1 VKLDFSDDWIVGKDG
16 RARNDRKITRPNTI
30 NCYFLFSSERDHVG
44 NVTKPSAI
52 SALKKSSNSIV
63 VQHPDVQSM
72 FEKPQTVEQATL
84 LQEWKR
90 LLQSGYELSGDE
102 FARILKPG
110 EGRELQLQSKNGD
123 PVASVALLRFVGFC
137 LTLPTISEPL
147 GQDSGDGKKMLTDQD
162 CYSFFGDGIRDR
174 QALNSLSLNLLR
186 TIAQSGFDPA
196 ATEYWRSLVALDAS
210 ARAAIENGA
219 TSMAEHTANALSLLT
234 TLANKGDT
242 GAVLAL
248 VEAYQYGR
256 MVEANPQLAAHYAA
270 VLVRQPEYAAIPWLK
285 KLATT
290 EKK

>member
-1 VKLDFSDDWIVGKDG
+1 MLCIGIALTVTSVLASS
-16 RARNDRKITRPNTI
+16 NQPNHMSAAKQAAA
-30 NCYFLFSSERDHVG
+30 SSELRERS
-44 NVTKPSAI
+44 NLAAAKPI
-52 SALKKSSNSIV
+52 
-63 VQHPDVQSM
+63 DGQSM
-72 FEKPQTVEQATL
+72 YENLQTVDKATL
-84 LQEWKR
+84 LQEWKK

-110 EGRELQLQSKNGD
+110 EGRELQLQSKNGN

-147 GQDSGDGKKMLTDQD
+147 RQDSGDGKKMLTDQD

-196 ATEYWRSLVALDAS
+196 ATEYWRSLVVLDAS